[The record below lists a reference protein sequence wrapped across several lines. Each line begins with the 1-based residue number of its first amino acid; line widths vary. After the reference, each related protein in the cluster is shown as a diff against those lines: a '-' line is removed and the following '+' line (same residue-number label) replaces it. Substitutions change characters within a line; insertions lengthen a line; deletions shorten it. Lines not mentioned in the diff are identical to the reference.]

1 MKRFASMLAMSLSVV
16 RNRTRIALP
25 VVGALLCANAF
36 AVEYDGKLPMYP
48 RGHNMN
54 EMPPSVIAMGVPMV
68 LETTDAVHLVD
79 LWYTS
84 NAQACTRSA
93 ASGSIKYQCPTGSI
107 MIYAH
112 GANTQIA
119 FVPAMASMFG
129 QH

>member
-1 MKRFASMLAMSLSVV
+1 MKRFTFTPALSLTTP
-16 RNRTRIALP
+16 RNRIRIVMT
-25 VVGALLCANAF
+25 VVGALVCASAF
-36 AVEYDGKLPMYP
+36 AADYDGKLPMYP

-54 EMPPSVIAMGVPMV
+54 DMPASAIAMGVPMV

-84 NAQACTRSA
+84 NAKSCSRKA

-107 MIYAH
+107 MVYAH

-119 FVPAMASMFG
+119 FVPAMFG